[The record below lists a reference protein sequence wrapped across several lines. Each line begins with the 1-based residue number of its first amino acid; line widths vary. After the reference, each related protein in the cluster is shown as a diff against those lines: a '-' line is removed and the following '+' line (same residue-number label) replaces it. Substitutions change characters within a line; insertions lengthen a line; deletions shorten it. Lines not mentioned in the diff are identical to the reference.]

1 MLTRTTKFLLVL
13 GAAALTAG
21 ALLGSVRA
29 ASGELSPS
37 VDHKRATALIT
48 KLMSR
53 YHYKRTPLDDGQSAL
68 VLERYLDSLDPN
80 RSFFLQSDI
89 DAFGNYRDS
98 LDDHLLDGSIQ
109 PAFQIFEVFQRR
121 LDDRIAY
128 AIGLLDAGFD
138 FSLDEFHEFDR
149 SESPWARD
157 EAQIN
162 DLWRRRVKNDVLNLR
177 LTNKEPEEIDKTLRE
192 RYQRL
197 GKRNKQ
203 LNANDVYGLFM
214 NAYTSSVEPHTAY
227 FSPRTSEN
235 FKIRMS
241 LSLEGIGAVLQ
252 RDSDYTLVRSVVP
265 GGPAARS
272 QQLNSGD
279 RITGVGQGVD
289 EEMVDVIGWRLDDVV
304 DLIRGPKGTVVRLQI
319 LPKDVGPEGPGE
331 LITLIRNRIE
341 LEEQAA
347 QKSVQEIPAED
358 RAYRIGIIEVPTFYS
373 DFSARARGDKNYRST
388 TRDVHRLLLEFREE
402 KVDGIVIDLRGNGG
416 GSLAEVTELTGLFI
430 DTGPVVQVRDS
441 MGQIEI
447 KRDPEPGAVYTGP
460 LAVLVDRHSASASE
474 IFAGAIQDYRRGIV
488 IGEPTFGKGTV
499 QTLIDLD
506 RFTQNSTSKLGQL
519 KVTIAQFFR
528 ISGGSTQNR
537 GVVPDIVF
545 PTAGDSEEQ
554 GERALDH
561 ALPWA
566 SVTPIDYR
574 LAANLE
580 RSIASA
586 RSQHQDRSREDPAFD
601 LLIEQTALLTEAAN
615 RNSISLNEDRRR
627 AEREADDKRRDDLT
641 SRLREVRGLA
651 PEITET
657 ESNETEDS
665 AAAHEA
671 ESTEGDDAS
680 DILLEETARIL
691 TDMIRW
697 SRANAAPDVHTASR
711 F

>member
-1 MLTRTTKFLLVL
+1 MLTLTNRLLLVL
-13 GAAALTAG
+13 GVAVVTAAALFAP
-21 ALLGSVRA
+21 ARA
-29 ASGELSPS
+29 ATADLSAS

-53 YHYKRTPLDDGQSAL
+53 YHYKKAPLDDGQSAL
-68 VLERYLDSLDPN
+68 VLERYLGSLDPN

-89 DAFGNYRDS
+89 DAFDGYRDS
-98 LDDHLLDGSIQ
+98 LDDHLLRGSIQ
-109 PAFQIFEVFQRR
+109 PAFQIFHVFQRR
-121 LDDRIAY
+121 LEERIAY
-128 AIGLLDAGFD
+128 ATALLDEGFD
-138 FSLDEFHEFDR
+138 YSLDEYHEFDR
-149 SESPWARD
+149 SERPWARD
-157 EAQIN
+157 EEEIN
-162 DLWRRRVKNDVLNLR
+162 DIWRRRVKNDVLNLR
-177 LTNKEPEEIDKTLRE
+177 LTKKKPDEIDKTLRE

-197 GKRNKQ
+197 AKRNSQ

-272 QQLNSGD
+272 QQLHTGD

-289 EEMVDVIGWRLDDVV
+289 EELVDVIGWRLDDVV

-319 LPKDVGPEGPGE
+319 LPKDVGPEGPPE
-331 LITLIRNRIE
+331 LVTLIRNRIE

-347 QKSVQEIPAED
+347 QKSVQEVSVGD
-358 RAYRIGIIEVPTFYS
+358 RSYQIGVIEVPTFYS
-373 DFSARARGDKNYRST
+373 DFSARARGDKDYRST
-388 TRDVHRLLLEFREE
+388 TRDVHRLLLELREE

-441 MGQIEI
+441 AGQIEI
-447 KRDPEPGAVYTGP
+447 KRDPEPGAVYSGP

-506 RFTQNSTSKLGQL
+506 RFTQNNAGKLGQL

-545 PTAGDSEEQ
+545 PTAGDTGEQ

-574 LAANLE
+574 LAADLN
-580 RSIASA
+580 RSISRA
-586 RSQHQDRSREDPAFD
+586 RTQHLDRSREDPAFG
-601 LLIEQTALLTEAAN
+601 LLIEQTELLTEAAN
-615 RNSISLNEDRRR
+615 RNAISLNEDKRR
-627 AEREADDKRRDDLT
+627 AEREADDKRREDLT
-641 SRLREVRGLA
+641 SRLRAVRGLE
-651 PEITET
+651 PEE
-657 ESNETEDS
+657 EKADEEEDS
-665 AAAHEA
+665 TDEDAIEAAEK
-671 ESTEGDDAS
+671 DDIG
-680 DILLEETARIL
+680 DILLEEAARIL
-691 TDMIRW
+691 TDMIRS
-697 SRANAAPDVHTASR
+697 SRSESGPDVHTAGR